1 MTSAAAVG
9 DNFSASAT
17 ITSPIAGVGMD
28 FPVCSLLGMT
38 SCNST
43 EAATQLQFEVD
54 EVFYDSTWQTGSTAA
69 SSAQGKV
76 GNQTRFSARWSF
88 HFGRKESMLGQRS
101 VIEGSIPIEFRVSNR
116 SAAHYSPVLIRVH
129 CRLISRWVF
138 WSWAM
143 MV

>member
-76 GNQTRFSARWSF
+76 GNQTRFSA
-88 HFGRKESMLGQRS
+88 EV
-101 VIEGSIPIEFRVSNR
+101 VIPFWAQGINAGATFR
-116 SAAHYSPVLIRVH
+116 Y
-129 CRLISRWVF
+129 
-138 WSWAM
+138 
-143 MV
+143 